1 MVARTVRFD
10 LQGRVEKMGHHNIAV
25 AGVDVG
31 KSWLDAAIASSAARW
46 RFANNPEGRGALV
59 ALLSKLGVRR
69 VGLEASGG
77 YERAIV
83 EDLHK
88 TGFDVILFQPRQV
101 RAYAVYRLRRA
112 KTDRID
118 AGLIAACAAEHGA
131 VRPRPDPRLQALTE
145 PLRLLE
151 QVEDDIARLKTR
163 REAYRSP
170 DIRAA
175 LADEIKRLRA
185 SRTALIKRLR
195 SALAAEPD
203 LAHRFQLILS
213 IAGVGERTA
222 LTLSIAMPELG
233 ALSRE
238 QAASLAGLAPF
249 DNSSG
254 KHDGRRMIAG
264 GRANVRTAL
273 YAAALPAAFKWN
285 AALVAFYRRLK
296 AAGKSHKQA
305 LVACARKLLTY
316 ANAVLARGTP
326 WQTQ

>member
-1 MVARTVRFD
+1 
-10 LQGRVEKMGHHNIAV
+10 MGHHNTAV

-31 KSWLDAAIASSAARW
+31 KSWLDVAIASSASRW
-46 RFANNPEGRGALV
+46 RFANSPEGRGALV
-59 ALLSKLGVRR
+59 ALLSKLAVRR

-83 EDLHK
+83 EDLHEF
-88 TGFDVILFQPRQV
+88 GFEVILFQPRQV

-112 KTDRID
+112 KTDKID

-131 VRPRPDPRLQALTE
+131 VRPRPDPRLQALAE

-151 QVEDDIARLKTR
+151 QVEDDMARLKTR

-175 LADEIKRLRA
+175 LANEIKRLKL
-185 SRTALIKRLR
+185 SRTALIKQLR
-195 SALAAEPD
+195 AALAAEPD
-203 LAHRFQLILS
+203 LAHRFKLIVS
-213 IAGVGERTA
+213 IAGIGVRTA

-233 ALSRE
+233 TMSRE

-249 DNSSG
+249 DHSSG

-273 YAAALPAAFKWN
+273 YAAALPAAFRWN
-285 AALVAFYRRLK
+285 AALIAFYQRLK

-316 ANAVLARGTP
+316 ANTVLSRGTP
-326 WQTQ
+326 WQLQ